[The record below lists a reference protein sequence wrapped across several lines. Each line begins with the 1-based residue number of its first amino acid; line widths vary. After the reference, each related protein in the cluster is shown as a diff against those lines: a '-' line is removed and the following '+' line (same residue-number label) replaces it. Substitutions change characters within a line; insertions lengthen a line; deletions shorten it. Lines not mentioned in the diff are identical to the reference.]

1 MIQYNS
7 IQEIVEAAEKAGI
20 KISELCLKDQ
30 AAQLGISEE
39 DLYRELEKDFDVMI
53 EAGDRSRGAY
63 LARA

>member
-30 AAQLGISEE
+30 ALQLGISEE
-39 DLYRELEKDFDVMI
+39 DLYRELEKT
-53 EAGDRSRGAY
+53 
-63 LARA
+63 LT